1 MDKWCLT
8 KAVTNWTGTGTMAT
22 PDSILFG
29 DRFGTSDSFELKG
42 ALQDAVV
49 WNTELNTEDANVL
62 YNSGSWFNVSSH
74 TKAANIVDW
83 WLFGEEST
91 LSSKNVGDNLSTIT
105 TISPYVGDHD
115 LTISSN
121 TSVNIKTGT
130 SELYKTDATLF
141 NDLTQS
147 IADNTLYTAGEIS
160 YTTSGNTGTFTL
172 TDSLSSAPAAFS
184 NNANQGFKNLSGPSA
199 NGDDLANP
207 TGGANDGDTLRIG
220 TKFIIIDSDN
230 SNAGGNYNI
239 STIMFMY
246 TPNAADDNTF
256 WAQIATAANAH
267 LTTHT
272 FTHAGSGVF
281 DIDADT
287 AGENGNLVVS
297 VVNGSSFSSPTSV
310 AGGADALSDGNGKG
324 IRFSGA
330 TGSLAAILQETPM
343 FLMI

>member
-1 MDKWCLT
+1 MVTFAQSFRYGIKITRDLQETLLLVSIIIKTNFILETVTLTKGRCYTVEADKWVHMTVVCT
-8 KAVTNWTGTGTMAT
+8 KNPSTTPKLWINGVSQTVTNWTGTGTMAT
-22 PDSILFG
+22 PDSISFG
-29 DRFGTSDSFELKG
+29 DWFINSNNYELKG
-42 ALQDAVV
+42 ALQDAVI

-62 YNSGSWFNVSSH
+62 YNSGSCFNISSH

-83 WLFGEEST
+83 WLLGEESA

-121 TSVNIKTGT
+121 TNVNIKTGT

-172 TDSLSSAPAAFS
+172 TDSLSSAPTVFS
-184 NNANQGFKNLSGPSA
+184 AVGGGFKNLSGPSA

-220 TKFIIIDSDN
+220 TKFIIIDSDTIQMQVETI
-230 SNAGGNYNI
+230 I
-239 STIMFMY
+239 SPVTMFMY
-246 TPNAADDNTF
+246 
-256 WAQIATAANAH
+256 I
-267 LTTHT
+267 LT
-272 FTHAGSGVF
+272 
-281 DIDADT
+281 
-287 AGENGNLVVS
+287 L
-297 VVNGSSFSSPTSV
+297 
-310 AGGADALSDGNGKG
+310 
-324 IRFSGA
+324 
-330 TGSLAAILQETPM
+330 
-343 FLMI
+343 LMITLSGLGLQPQQMHT